1 MAFSCF
7 TMGGLA
13 LRNTRNPQMHFISG
27 SLDNSSTVTGVPQ
40 RMHSYVTPAAEELSD
55 TRKACSGPHFKL

>member
-7 TMGGLA
+7 TIGGLA
-13 LRNTRNPQMHFISG
+13 LRKTRNPQMHFISG

-40 RMHSYVTPAAEELSD
+40 RMHSYVTFAAEELSD
-55 TRKACSGPHFKL
+55 MDKHVLRPTF